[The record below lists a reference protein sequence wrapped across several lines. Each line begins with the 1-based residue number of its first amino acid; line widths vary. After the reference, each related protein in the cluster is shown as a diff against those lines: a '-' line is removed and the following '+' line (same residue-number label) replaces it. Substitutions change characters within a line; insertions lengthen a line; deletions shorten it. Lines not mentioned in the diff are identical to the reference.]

1 MPNPPP
7 DPPAPMQAL
16 PDGSPIVRRGAVAI
30 IVRQQRCLMIRRAE
44 GIAAPGAYCFPG
56 GGIEAGET
64 EIQAVRRELREE
76 LNVEV
81 EPLRRVWESVTPWGV
96 HLAWWTARMAETAEP
111 IASPA
116 EVAEVLWRDWSEM
129 RSLPGLLAS
138 NLAFLDALERG
149 DIVVSDLVVGDAAG
163 EGAIGESA
171 IGD

>member
-1 MPNPPP
+1 MTNPPT
-7 DPPAPMQAL
+7 DPLGL
-16 PDGSPIVRRGAVAI
+16 PNAAADGPPVVRRGAVAI
-30 IVRQQRCLMIRRAE
+30 IVREARCLMIRRAE

-56 GGIEAGET
+56 GGIEDGET
-64 EIQAVRRELREE
+64 EAQAVRRELLEE

-81 EPLRRVWESVTPWGV
+81 EPLRRVWESITPWGV

-116 EVAEVLWRDWSEM
+116 EVAEVLWRDWTEM

-149 DIVVSDLVVGDAAG
+149 DIVVGEILAGDNV
-163 EGAIGESA
+163 

>member
-1 MPNPPP
+1 MTNPLT
-7 DPPAPMQAL
+7 DPPGLSNEAEKGP
-16 PDGSPIVRRGAVAI
+16 PIVRRGAVAI
-30 IVRQQRCLMIRRAE
+30 IVREERCLMIRRAE

-96 HLAWWTARMAETAEP
+96 HLAWWTARMAESAKP
-111 IASPA
+111 IPSPA
-116 EVAEVLWRDWSEM
+116 EVAEVLWRDWTEM

-149 DIVVSDLVVGDAAG
+149 DVVVGALGVGDGAGDRAARD
-163 EGAIGESA
+163 SV